1 MSEYSDMKQDGWE
14 RGSECKT
21 CKPMWKGSS
30 EMKEGF
36 EAGFEP
42 SGSLVIVGASAV
54 VRLSPEDTKVFL
66 TWLSERP
73 EMRMGAK
80 TVAE

>member
-14 RGSECKT
+14 RGAAET
-21 CKPMWKGSS
+21 LI
-30 EMKEGF
+30 
-36 EAGFEP
+36 GFEP

-66 TWLSERP
+66 TWLSGRP

>member
-1 MSEYSDMKQDGWE
+1 
-14 RGSECKT
+14 
-21 CKPMWKGSS
+21 
-30 EMKEGF
+30 MKEGF

-66 TWLSERP
+66 TWLSGRP
-73 EMRMGAK
+73 EMDAVMRSSA
-80 TVAE
+80 VPSSFRV